1 MICQVGMYQ
10 SSWQTTRGETDIKL
24 NKNQNK
30 DSFVLT
36 LPAIS
41 TTIKIH
47 QKLMAVHV
55 FLGYQKRQVS
65 DLLAVTRAA
74 QQERMLWKG
83 SDAELKSYV
92 VHNMYSCF
100 MTHIYIFTCI
110 YSMNT
115 CEYSMNIYLFMC
127 IYYNNI
133 YIYIFRK
140 FTATTFRYAEGGPD
154 HKAPRR

>member
-10 SSWQTTRGETDIKL
+10 SSWQTTRGETDNKL

-30 DSFVLT
+30 DSFPLT

-41 TTIKIH
+41 TTTKIH

-74 QQERMLWKG
+74 QQERMDVG
-83 SDAELKSYV
+83 
-92 VHNMYSCF
+92 
-100 MTHIYIFTCI
+100 
-110 YSMNT
+110 
-115 CEYSMNIYLFMC
+115 
-127 IYYNNI
+127 
-133 YIYIFRK
+133 
-140 FTATTFRYAEGGPD
+140 EGTRCRVEILCC
-154 HKAPRR
+154 A

>member
-30 DSFVLT
+30 DSFLLT

-65 DLLAVTRAA
+65 DLLAVTRTA

-100 MTHIYIFTCI
+100 MTHIYIYTCI

-115 CEYSMNIYLFMC
+115 CGYSMNIYLFMC

-133 YIYIFRK
+133 YIYI
-140 FTATTFRYAEGGPD
+140 
-154 HKAPRR
+154 